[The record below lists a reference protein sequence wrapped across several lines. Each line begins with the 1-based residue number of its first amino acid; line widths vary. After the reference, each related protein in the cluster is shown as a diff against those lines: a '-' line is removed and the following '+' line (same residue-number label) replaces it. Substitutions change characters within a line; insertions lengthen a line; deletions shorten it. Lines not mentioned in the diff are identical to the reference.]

1 MGKVAVPKVAVGGHD
16 RGRIAGYGK
25 ASLWLAGLLMVGLSG
40 ISTAGSS
47 KTIEEEKK
55 AIDPLGPPP
64 PALAPFFRPPS
75 DVKLIPEKYR
85 SPLLFDDGSPV
96 RTSADWLRRRE
107 QIRRYW
113 WKLLGDP
120 PALLDHPQIEYLQQQ
135 DKGSYKQ
142 FHLRLETAPG
152 RLTDDAYLLVPKG
165 QGVYPAVIVVFYDA
179 KTGIGEG
186 KRPHR
191 DYARLLVQR
200 GFVAL
205 SLGSPPETY
214 YPNAEQCRLQP
225 LAFHAYEAANACRA
239 LQRMKQVDA
248 RRIGIVGHSYGGK
261 WAMFAACLYD
271 DFAAAAWS
279 DPGIVFDERR
289 PNVNY
294 WERWYL
300 GFEPGRPKQR
310 PQGVPSEKNPRTGPY
325 KQLIADQR
333 DLHELHA
340 LMAPRPFLVSGG
352 AEDPP
357 ERWSALVHSVAVN
370 QLLGLTHRVAM
381 THRSTHDPTAEAN
394 ELLAQFFEW
403 ALQAKNRK

>member
-1 MGKVAVPKVAVGGHD
+1 MGKVTAQRVAAGGHS
-16 RGRIAGYGK
+16 RSGIVEYGR
-25 ASLWLAGLLMVGLSG
+25 AGLCLIGVLVVGLWGVSAAEG
-40 ISTAGSS
+40 N

-55 AIDPLGPPP
+55 ASDPLGPPP
-64 PALAPFFRPPS
+64 AALIPFFRPPS
-75 DVKLIPEKYR
+75 VVKLSPERYR
-85 SPLLFDDGSPV
+85 SPLLFDDGSSV
-96 RTSADWLRRRE
+96 RTPADWSRRRE
-107 QIRRYW
+107 QIRHYW
-113 WKLLGDP
+113 WKLLGESP
-120 PALLDHPQIEYLQQQ
+120 PLLDQPRIEYLQQQ
-135 DKGSYKQ
+135 EKDGYTQ
-142 FHLRLETAPG
+142 YHLRLETAPG
-152 RLTDDAYLLVPKG
+152 RLTDDSYLLVPKG
-165 QGVYPAVIVVFYDA
+165 QGVYPAVVVVFYDA
-179 KTGIGEG
+179 RTGIGEG
-186 KRPHR
+186 KGSHR

-200 GFVAL
+200 GFVTL
-205 SLGSPPETY
+205 SLGSPPATY
-214 YPNAEQCRLQP
+214 YPNPEQCRLQP

-239 LQRMKQVDA
+239 LQRIKQVDA

-271 DFAAAAWS
+271 EFAAAAWS

-294 WERWYL
+294 WEPWYL

-310 PQGVPSEKNPRTGPY
+310 PRGVPSEKNPRTGPY
-325 KQLIADQR
+325 KQLIADHR

-370 QLLGLTHRVAM
+370 QLLGLNHRVAM
-381 THRSTHDPTAEAN
+381 THRPTHDPTAEAN

-403 ALQAKNRK
+403 ALQAKNRR